1 MQYKLL
7 SNGINIPTLGYG
19 TLHISPAVTEKCV
32 LDALHVGYRLID
44 TAAVYGNEKEIGQA
58 IKKSKIPRE
67 ELFITSKVWVQ
78 DAGYENTLKA
88 FDTSLNNLGLDYLD
102 LYLIHHPLG
111 DYYGSYKA
119 MEELYKKGQVRSIGV
134 CNFNKE
140 RFIDLYINSQIK
152 PMINQIEFHPFFS
165 QDDMKNFLDKYHCQV
180 EAWGP
185 FDEGQRDIF
194 NNPILQEVAKKHQK
208 TVAQIILR
216 WHIQKEIITI
226 PKTIHKD
233 RMIENMDI
241 WDFALEDNDI
251 EKISKLNIGHS
262 EIIDYQCCATVK
274 MLNKYKIHD

>member
-241 WDFALEDNDI
+241 WNFVLEDNDI

-262 EIIDYQCCATVK
+262 EIIDYQCCATIK
-274 MLNKYKIHD
+274 LNKYKIHD